1 MMIAE
6 MTPAMSAA
14 APMPL
19 AARMRR
25 LIRVAALQSA
35 IRALAA
41 RHAAARDAA
50 AMAALDDHIRG
61 DIGLPQR
68 APELRRTAFWPV

>member
-1 MMIAE
+1 MMTADMI
-6 MTPAMSAA
+6 PAMPAA
-14 APMPL
+14 APAPL
-19 AARMRR
+19 AARMQRLLQATTLRR
-25 LIRVAALQSA
+25 A

-61 DIGLPQR
+61 DIGLPCR
-68 APELRRTAFWPV
+68 APEPRRTGFWLV

>member
-1 MMIAE
+1 MMTAE
-6 MTPAMSAA
+6 TIPAMPAA

-25 LIRVAALQSA
+25 LVRTAAVRRA
-35 IRALAA
+35 IQALAA

-68 APELRRTAFWPV
+68 AAEPRRIAFWLV

>member
-1 MMIAE
+1 MMTAE
-6 MTPAMSAA
+6 MTPAMPAA

-19 AARMRR
+19 AVRMRR
-25 LIRVAALQSA
+25 LIQTAAMRRAFQ
-35 IRALAA
+35 ALAA

-50 AMAALDDHIRG
+50 ALAALDDHIRG

-68 APELRRTAFWPV
+68 APEPRRAAFWLV